1 MEKKKERKE
10 EAMRRVVRELTEE
23 VRHFVREAPG
33 DVTDEEVLDFI
44 DARALGLL
52 PAAQAVT
59 AADTVFCRTRREL
72 SVLHPLAADPGVTE
86 IMVNG
91 KDSVFVEKEGTL
103 RQTDVRFETTEEL
116 EDVIRRVAAKVHRE
130 VNELSPILDARL
142 LDGSRVNA
150 VYKNIALDGPALTIR
165 RFPKTAITM
174 EDLIRY
180 GSITR
185 EAADFLTM
193 LVKAAYNIFIS
204 GGTSSGK
211 TTFLN
216 ALAGFIPAWERIV
229 TIEDSAELQIKGIEN
244 LVRLECRGSN
254 VQGKGEVTVRQL
266 IRSSLR
272 MRPNRIIVGEVRGEE
287 VLDMIQAM
295 NTGHA
300 GSLSTGHGNS
310 PRGMLYRLEAM
321 FLQAADFPI
330 EAIRRQI
337 TEGIDVMVHLGRLP
351 GGGRAVLEIAE
362 ITGMQEGE
370 IGLHTL
376 FERRDGERLERTGA
390 LIDREK
396 LRISGLEDGKEG
408 AHERAH

>member
-1 MEKKKERKE
+1 MNTKKEE
-10 EAMRRVVRELTEE
+10 DLRRVVRELTED
-23 VRHFVREAPG
+23 VRGFVREAPG
-33 DVTDEEVLDFI
+33 DVTDADVLDFI
-44 DARALGLL
+44 VARALGRL
-52 PAAQAVT
+52 PVAQAAA

-72 SVLHPLAADPGVTE
+72 SVLQPLADDPRVTE

-91 KDSVFVEKEGTL
+91 KDSVFVERDGALERTE
-103 RQTDVRFETTEEL
+103 VRFESTEEL
-116 EDVIRRVAAKVHRE
+116 EDVIRRIAAKVHRE

-142 LDGSRVNA
+142 MDGSRVNA

-174 EDLIRY
+174 EDLIRF

-185 EAADFLTM
+185 EAADFLVQ
-193 LVKAAYNIFIS
+193 LVESAYNIFIS

-216 ALAGFIPAWERIV
+216 ALSNFIPKDERIV
-229 TIEDSAELQIKGIEN
+229 TIEDSAELQLIGREN
-244 LVRLECRGSN
+244 LVRLECRDSN
-254 VQGKGEVTVRQL
+254 AQGKGEITIRQL

-310 PRGMLYRLEAM
+310 PQGMLYRLEAM

-337 TEGIDVMVHLGRLP
+337 TEGIDIMVHLGRLP
-351 GGGRAVLEIAE
+351 GGGRAVIEIAE
-362 ITGMQEGE
+362 ITGMQNGE
-370 IGLHTL
+370 IGLNTL
-376 FERRDGERLERTGA
+376 FERRDENRLKRTGK
-390 LIDREK
+390 LLNTEK
-396 LRISGLEDGKEG
+396 LMSGDMKDAYE
-408 AHERAH
+408 

>member
-1 MEKKKERKE
+1 
-10 EAMRRVVRELTEE
+10 
-23 VRHFVREAPG
+23 
-33 DVTDEEVLDFI
+33 
-44 DARALGLL
+44 
-52 PAAQAVT
+52 
-59 AADTVFCRTRREL
+59 
-72 SVLHPLAADPGVTE
+72 
-86 IMVNG
+86 
-91 KDSVFVEKEGTL
+91 
-103 RQTDVRFETTEEL
+103 
-116 EDVIRRVAAKVHRE
+116 
-130 VNELSPILDARL
+130 
-142 LDGSRVNA
+142 

-174 EDLIRY
+174 EDLIRW

-185 EAADFLTM
+185 EAADFLIM
-193 LVKAAYNIFIS
+193 LVGAAYNIFIS

-216 ALAGFIPAWERIV
+216 ALSNFIPARERIV
-229 TIEDSAELQIKGIEN
+229 TIEDSAELQIMGIEN

-254 VQGKGEVTVRQL
+254 VQGKGEVTIRQL

-330 EAIRRQI
+330 DAIRRQI
-337 TEGIDVMVHLGRLP
+337 TEGIDIMVHLGRLP

-362 ITGMQEGE
+362 ITGMKDGE

-376 FERRDGERLERTGA
+376 FERRCEKGLECRGT
-390 LIDREK
+390 LINQEK
-396 LRISGLEDGKEG
+396 LRIAGIVYPGSMPGGEEMSYVG
-408 AHERAH
+408 